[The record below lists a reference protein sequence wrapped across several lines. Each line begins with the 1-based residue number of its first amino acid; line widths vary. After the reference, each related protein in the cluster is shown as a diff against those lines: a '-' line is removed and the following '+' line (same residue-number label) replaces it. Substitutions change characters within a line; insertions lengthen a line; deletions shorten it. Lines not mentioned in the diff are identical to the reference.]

1 MAAKSLSASNLQSA
15 CRTSAGWILV
25 GAVLIAIL
33 GCGLLYVADRTYDRQ
48 NQYLNT
54 SLPFN
59 FADTKSF
66 ALRSSPEARI
76 LFENRFFSER
86 VRQSRHVM
94 ESSRIIEEHGHVVS
108 NRFFSNLWQLL
119 SYLHAVSNTDAAAI
133 IEVHHADSGA
143 LWSLPECENFE
154 FTSSR
159 CNSEYVN
166 QRNMSAFFGHVVQ
179 FYIQPALISF
189 QTGQF
194 AQGYSKIRTADE
206 IIRNVDIG
214 AHDAFNYGNLNKAYI
229 LNSIVMDIYHGV
241 LDFGW
246 QDLYTVSD
254 VLNYNNFDDYQIE
267 ISDPF
272 LSRYMAGLH
281 ALQNNCFVKASSEF
295 AAGYQSLSEQDKT
308 GRLSELFAF
317 MTIRSM
323 VKPLTDMRK
332 QSLNLQSVNLQAP
345 DLQSYAGNLWIEDC
359 GDVRSRKNS
368 KRLAL
373 KAIERFSRVVEHVG
387 LKRDIKEYRD
397 RLTGTDD
404 ADPESIKA
412 HMNLMCSEDN
422 LTSGRQYFL
431 ARDARSERQLE
442 PYCEGLLRSYG
453 SQDAA
458 RADLFADPNDGGF
471 LDVLADDTQEQSGNG
486 LGELADDPER
496 DAALRD
502 DPQVETVRSDVPLLV
517 LGDWIQVHSKSA
529 YSEAEAAARQYKREL
544 ETDVSVFEHRSGW
557 FVVAIGPFGQ
567 GGAENWR
574 GVLSSEG
581 RIPEDSKVKQGT
593 VLGELVW
600 GEEAVIVI
608 NIQAELARLGCRPGV
623 LDGDWGPK
631 TKQALETVLGPS
643 SFSSENAVPSLEIL
657 DLLKAKNGSYC

>member
-1 MAAKSLSASNLQSA
+1 MASKSLSASNLQSA
-15 CRTSAGWILV
+15 CRTSAGWILA

-48 NQYLNT
+48 NRYLNT

-66 ALRSSPEARI
+66 ALRSSSEANI

-94 ESSRIIEEHGHVVS
+94 ESSKIIEEHGHVVS

-154 FTSSR
+154 LTSSR

-166 QRNMSAFFGHVVQ
+166 QTNMSAFFEHVVQ
-179 FYIQPALISF
+179 FYIKPALVSF
-189 QTGQF
+189 QTGQL

-214 AHDAFNYGNLNKAYI
+214 AHDEFDYGNLNKAYI

-246 QDLYTVSD
+246 QDLYSVSD
-254 VLNYNNFDDYQIE
+254 VLEYTSFEDYQIE

-281 ALQNNCFVKASSEF
+281 ALQNNCFMKASREF
-295 AAGYQSLSEQDKT
+295 AAGYQELSEQDKR

-332 QSLNLQSVNLQAP
+332 QSLNLQSVNMEAP
-345 DLQSYAGNLWIEDC
+345 DLQSYAGSLLIEDC
-359 GDVRSRKNS
+359 GEVRSQKDSR
-368 KRLAL
+368 RLAL

-397 RLTGTDD
+397 RLTSSGG

-412 HMNLMCSEDN
+412 HMNFMCSEDN
-422 LTSGRQYFL
+422 LSSGRKYFL
-431 ARDARSERQLE
+431 ARNATSEDRLE
-442 PYCEGLLRSYG
+442 PYCERLLRRYG
-453 SQDAA
+453 SQDA
-458 RADLFADPNDGGF
+458 DGEEFFEDPNDGGY
-471 LDVLADDTQEQSGNG
+471 LDEFTDDEPEQDADRLGGLPVDQGRDTG
-486 LGELADDPER
+486 LGDEQQPEATR
-496 DAALRD
+496 
-502 DPQVETVRSDVPLLV
+502 TDVPLPV
-517 LGDWIQVHSKSA
+517 LGSWIQVHSKRA
-529 YSEAEAAARQYKREL
+529 YSEAEAAARQYQREL

-557 FVVAIGPFGQ
+557 FVVAIGPFGE
-567 GGAENWR
+567 GGAEKWR
-574 GVLSSEG
+574 DVLSREG
-581 RIPEDSKVKQGT
+581 RIPEDSKVKNGT
-593 VLGELVW
+593 VLGDLVW
-600 GEEAVIVI
+600 GKDAVLVI
-608 NIQAELARLGCRPGV
+608 NIQSELERLGCRPGV

-631 TKQALETVLGPS
+631 TKQALETVFGRS
-643 SFSSENAVPSLEIL
+643 SFQSENAVPSLEIL
-657 DLLKAKNGSYC
+657 DLLKAKNGRYC